1 MSQYKENKDVALHLC
16 TPYRFTVDGQ
26 GQVIQIGVYRYAD
39 GEPKIGIQRKL
50 QTPTELKP
58 SKLGRLTLH
67 EARYIVDRLPEAMFE
82 LIKILDKEAA
92 ATKEADFGLWKQQQ
106 DRKAAEDHKAAEE
119 EAAERR

>member
-26 GQVIQIGVYRYAD
+26 GQVIQIGVYRYNG

-58 SKLGRLTLH
+58 SKLGRITLA
-67 EARYIVDRLPEAMFE
+67 EAQYILDTMPEAIRVLRTVASLE
-82 LIKILDKEAA
+82 KE
-92 ATKEADFGLWKQQQ
+92 QHQ
-106 DRKAAEDHKAAEE
+106 DRSGE
-119 EAAERR
+119 